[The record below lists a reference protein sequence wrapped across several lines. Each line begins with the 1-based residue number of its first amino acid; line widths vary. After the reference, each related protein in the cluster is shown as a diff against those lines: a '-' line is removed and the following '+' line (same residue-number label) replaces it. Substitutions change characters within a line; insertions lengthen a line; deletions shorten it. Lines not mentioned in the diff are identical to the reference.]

1 MKKRFVWIIFSL
13 LILLSVFLPPC
24 ILLINHTSGANPY
37 LVENATLN
45 LNQIDLRK
53 EKNGIYFSGEMEFYY
68 NSWICTDEEEKEKD
82 AMITLPGR
90 FNELTVDG
98 EKLTND
104 GYASYRFYL
113 ENYRPGSSFAITTDH
128 YYSSFRVFFNRTLV
142 AQSGTLGKT
151 RNLDKP
157 SMRVVNNNSYIP
169 HEKRIEVIIEVGNSG
184 QGGLVKG
191 PKLISGQI
199 DTNETRGGQ
208 LILFSLMGL
217 FLACIILQCITT
229 SISYGAKTSALI
241 TFTSLS
247 LFFNWLFSG
256 EGLKIMLL
264 INPSFLTF
272 PLNKTLSLLFAQ
284 LFILFAFLFAW
295 SQRSHNK
302 QLIPYSIML
311 GISSIFSI
319 LAILFMP
326 MKWGVVFPL
335 LSVYV
340 ALGMIIMYIRAT
352 NKFTMINITFM
363 LFFLLVFSVFQI
375 FYFNEW
381 NFFTTNVSYSFSILL
396 LIAYLFIYFTIFF
409 SIFRLRKEEE
419 RKDKLLKEQ
428 SNLKNLALKEQYNPN
443 TIFNTLAI
451 LENFY
456 RKNIQLG
463 DKGLDLLAKDLRY
476 SINSMEKSLVP
487 FSSESEDAL
496 LYSDFENLREGK
508 ELPVLFN
515 IEEEDFLIPPLV
527 LKPILQCA
535 YQQKDYK
542 GEEENNYLEISTYH
556 GRRHLYLSVID
567 HRFGY
572 DCMSLNKE
580 LSNVKERLYLTLKG
594 NITFYYDKNQTVTTI
609 SIPLTRKIKGGF
621 IQ

>member
-1 MKKRFVWIIFSL
+1 
-13 LILLSVFLPPC
+13 
-24 ILLINHTSGANPY
+24 
-37 LVENATLN
+37 
-45 LNQIDLRK
+45 
-53 EKNGIYFSGEMEFYY
+53 
-68 NSWICTDEEEKEKD
+68 
-82 AMITLPGR
+82 
-90 FNELTVDG
+90 
-98 EKLTND
+98 
-104 GYASYRFYL
+104 
-113 ENYRPGSSFAITTDH
+113 
-128 YYSSFRVFFNRTLV
+128 
-142 AQSGTLGKT
+142 
-151 RNLDKP
+151 
-157 SMRVVNNNSYIP
+157 
-169 HEKRIEVIIEVGNSG
+169 
-184 QGGLVKG
+184 
-191 PKLISGQI
+191 
-199 DTNETRGGQ
+199 
-208 LILFSLMGL
+208 MGL

-311 GISSIFSI
+311 GFSSIFSI

-487 FSSESEDAL
+487 FSSESEEL
-496 LYSDFENLREGK
+496 NSRLR
-508 ELPVLFN
+508 
-515 IEEEDFLIPPLV
+515 
-527 LKPILQCA
+527 
-535 YQQKDYK
+535 
-542 GEEENNYLEISTYH
+542 IS
-556 GRRHLYLSVID
+556 
-567 HRFGY
+567 
-572 DCMSLNKE
+572 
-580 LSNVKERLYLTLKG
+580 LTE
-594 NITFYYDKNQTVTTI
+594 
-609 SIPLTRKIKGGF
+609 
-621 IQ
+621 